1 MTQLNAWRP
10 RFKNGRLRGGMSV
23 QRIDPAWFGRF
34 RRFVQSL
41 IHRMIR
47 DDAVTYAAA
56 LAFNFLFALV
66 PLLLFLSAL
75 LAFLHLSRDASQL
88 IQGPLTQV
96 LPRPLLAFIVHF
108 WRQLVVRRRPTLL
121 SAGALGFLWGMSG
134 AFRQLIDAMNHAY
147 ELPLPR
153 RRPWWKTY
161 ALSALAGLSAGLCF
175 TAVIAL
181 AGFGTTGLHFVLWIA
196 LHRTFP
202 PAGLAALRWLFVLLV
217 LWPALAV
224 LYAVL
229 PDRPLPVRW
238 ANPGTLA
245 ALGLWFVVSW
255 GFSVYVN
262 HFPTYSKV
270 YGSLTTIILL
280 MLFLYFAG
288 LALVVGAEINAM
300 VDANRRR

>member
-1 MTQLNAWRP
+1 M
-10 RFKNGRLRGGMSV
+10 

-181 AGFGTTGLHFVLWIA
+181 A
-196 LHRTFP
+196 
-202 PAGLAALRWLFVLLV
+202 
-217 LWPALAV
+217 
-224 LYAVL
+224 
-229 PDRPLPVRW
+229 
-238 ANPGTLA
+238 
-245 ALGLWFVVSW
+245 
-255 GFSVYVN
+255 
-262 HFPTYSKV
+262 
-270 YGSLTTIILL
+270 
-280 MLFLYFAG
+280 
-288 LALVVGAEINAM
+288 
-300 VDANRRR
+300 